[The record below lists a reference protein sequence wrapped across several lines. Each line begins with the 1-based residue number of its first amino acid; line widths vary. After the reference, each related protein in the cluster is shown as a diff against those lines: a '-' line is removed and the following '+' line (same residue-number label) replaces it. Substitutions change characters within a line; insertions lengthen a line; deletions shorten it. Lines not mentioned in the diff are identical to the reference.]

1 MRYPH
6 ILVALSLSLAS
17 PTFAAVPGNGKE
29 STVFVETQ
37 RNSAFI
43 HILVNNDRRIGN
55 VIIEVKDLNGQLL
68 YREEG
73 KALTGELVRR
83 LDKGVFPKG
92 KHALTVQAK
101 DFSITQYFNID

>member
-1 MRYPH
+1 MRISH
-6 ILVALSLSLAS
+6 ILVALTLSLSLPA
-17 PTFAAVPGNGKE
+17 FGALPGNDDE

-43 HILVNNDRRIGN
+43 HILVKNHRRIGD
-55 VIIEVKDLNGQLL
+55 VVIEVKDVTGELL

-92 KHALTVQAK
+92 EHALTVQAK
-101 DFSITQYFNID
+101 DFTITQRFNID

>member
-1 MRYPH
+1 MRIPY

-17 PTFAAVPGNGKE
+17 PTFGAVPGSDNE

-43 HILVNNDRRIGN
+43 HILVNNHRRIGN
-55 VIIEVKDLNGQLL
+55 VVIEVKDLDGRVL

-92 KHALTVQAK
+92 EHALTVQAK
-101 DFSITQYFNID
+101 DFSITQRFSID